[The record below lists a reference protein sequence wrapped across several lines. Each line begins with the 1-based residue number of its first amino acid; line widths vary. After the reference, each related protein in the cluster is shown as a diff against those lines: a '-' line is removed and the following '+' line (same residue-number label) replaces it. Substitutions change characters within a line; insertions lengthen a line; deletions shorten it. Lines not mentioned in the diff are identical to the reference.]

1 MSTMSNYYVGQFG
14 RMLPAIDGQS
24 SRRGSNTPASPPV
37 PGSHPYQLPP
47 PRSSAPLQL
56 GTDPFLHQRNQG
68 EGADSGGALSRPS
81 PGHQQTPDKQLP
93 SVSQL
98 LTPTVHE
105 SRPPSPYRPH
115 AFSYAP
121 HNGATDPTHK
131 HRPKETGPVFVTPRS
146 DIHES
151 AKFHSDPSPQLQ
163 PGPLPRLAHM
173 SPHGLGHEPHFSP
186 ASQGSPSIP
195 PFAPPSYS
203 PQGFRSHE
211 RDSGDVAGS
220 ETSDSG
226 SATNKS
232 QSNVRPHVID
242 EKYIDGEGLCYIY
255 ADGSHCPKI
264 IDGVPVNANWG
275 ITKAGKPRKRLAQAC
290 LTCREKKIKC
300 QPNLPKCD
308 QCQKSGRECRFESA
322 PRGHRAALKASQLL
336 SRYEIR
342 DGFTAGHNY
351 PGSSGSFYSMVRAS
365 ESSTSL
371 PGTSSQSPVSE
382 GAVLTPSA
390 MEGVQENTLE
400 AEHQRRLRVQ
410 SLSRVSVGVEE
421 FSKRP
426 AIHVSPDYNEI
437 LMEMKDLD
445 PQDPI
450 ACDWSIDPYEADPEL
465 TVHYIETFFNY
476 INDRLYYMLPRKR
489 FLLWLRSC
497 HTKSLD
503 DNMLLYSM
511 MALGAVFSDRPDRVM
526 ALKRYSRTARY
537 AVERSQHSL
546 TLQLAQSRII
556 MSLWFYAIGALVK
569 SWDAAG
575 AAVRTVCG
583 LRYNVESGGVIVDQ
597 TQQTCEYGL
606 HPQAL
611 IECRRRTF
619 WIAFM
624 MDRLS
629 SFYTPSSN
637 FISSQ
642 SAYLRLP
649 CREEVYEAQQYTT
662 VPYFQNFLN
671 QTPVSPE
678 DELSGISA
686 MALLID
692 VMAIWGDVSDH
703 VFRLSLIPADAYRKL
718 FEEFHS
724 SVVRRSDELVSR
736 LPDHLTFTAVNME
749 RSIRTKKADTF
760 VEIHLL
766 YHATLMKLNRH
777 ARHRSLPE
785 ATIDWHVHTTRNHAA
800 EILRISLTLMRY
812 AAEYEPSRL
821 VMEPA
826 TAKGTILSPYLGYV
840 IVSAVDVLSAGG
852 LMVDIPETI
861 TLIRGGLEAL
871 KELSRFWAGS
881 VPLVS
886 LVETRL
892 DAMLEHRHHPMM
904 SEGKVAFMVTGSS
917 LDSQVRNG
925 TPKQE
930 PPSNEDLMYGGLPR
944 ERFFAAVGAGNV
956 PFLEENILWIR
967 DTS

>member
-1 MSTMSNYYVGQFG
+1 MSNYYVGPYG
-14 RMLPAIDGQS
+14 RMLSAGENQPPDHRTAHS
-24 SRRGSNTPASPPV
+24 SNSPV

-47 PRSSAPLQL
+47 PRATVPLQV
-56 GTDPFLHQRNQG
+56 GADPFLRQRNQG
-68 EGADSGGALSRPS
+68 EGPDNGPFSRPA
-81 PGHQQTPDKQLP
+81 PGHQQTPNKQLP

-105 SRPPSPYRPH
+105 SRPPSPYRPP
-115 AFSYAP
+115 AFGYAP
-121 HNGATDPTHK
+121 PNAAVDPSG
-131 HRPKETGPVFVTPRS
+131 RYRVKETSSVFSTPRN
-146 DIHES
+146 DIHDP
-151 AKFHSDPSPQLQ
+151 KFHSDPSPQLQ
-163 PGPLPRLAHM
+163 PGNLPRLSHM
-173 SPHGLGHEPHFSP
+173 PPQSLGRESHYSP
-186 ASQGSPSIP
+186 AGQGSPPIP
-195 PFAPPSYS
+195 PFAHTAYS
-203 PQGFRSHE
+203 PHGYRPLE
-211 RDSGDVAGS
+211 RDPGEVAGS
-220 ETSDSG
+220 ETSEG
-226 SATNKS
+226 SASASKS
-232 QSNVRPHVID
+232 QTSNVRPHVVD

-255 ADGSHCPKI
+255 ADGSHCPKL
-264 IDGVPVNANWG
+264 IDGIPVNANWG

-322 PRGHRAALKASQLL
+322 PRGHRAALKASQLM
-336 SRYEIR
+336 SRY
-342 DGFTAGHNY
+342 DSFSGSQNY
-351 PGSSGSFYSMVRAS
+351 PSSSNSFYSMLRAS
-365 ESSTSL
+365 ESATSL
-371 PGTSSQSPVSE
+371 PGTSSQSPVSD
-382 GAVLTPSA
+382 GSMLAPSA
-390 MEGVQENTLE
+390 MEGIQDSLLDSEQ
-400 AEHQRRLRVQ
+400 QRRMRMQ
-410 SLSRVSVGVEE
+410 GSGRVSVGTEE
-421 FSKRP
+421 FPKRP
-426 AIHVSPDYNEI
+426 SVLVPQDYNEI
-437 LMEMKDLD
+437 LTEMKDLD

-465 TVHYIETFFNY
+465 TIHYVETYFNY

-503 DNMLLYSM
+503 DHMLLYSM
-511 MALGAVFSDRPDRVM
+511 MSLGAVFSDRPDRAI
-526 ALKRYSRTARY
+526 ALRRYSRTARY

-597 TQQTCEYGL
+597 SQQTCEYGL

-629 SFYTPSSN
+629 CFYSPSST

-662 VPYFQNFLN
+662 VPYFQSFLN

-678 DELSGISA
+678 DEVSGISA

-724 SVVRRSDELVSR
+724 AIVRRSDELISK

-749 RSIRTKKADTF
+749 RAIRTRKVDTF

-766 YHATLMKLNRH
+766 YNATLMKLNRH
-777 ARHRSLPE
+777 ARHRSLPD

-800 EILRISLTLMRY
+800 EILRLSLTVMRY
-812 AAEYEPSRL
+812 ASEYEPSRL

-826 TAKGTILSPYLGYV
+826 TARGTILSPYLGYV
-840 IVSAVDVLSAGG
+840 ILSAVDVLSAGG
-852 LMVDIPETI
+852 LMVDMPETV
-861 TLIRGGLEAL
+861 TLIRGGLEAV
-871 KELSRFWAGS
+871 KELGRFWAGS
-881 VPLVS
+881 APLVS
-886 LVETRL
+886 LIETRL
-892 DAMLEHRHHPMM
+892 DVLTEHRHHPVMI
-904 SEGKVAFMVTGSS
+904 EGKVAFIMNGPS
-917 LDSQVRNG
+917 LDSQIRTG
-925 TPKQE
+925 TQRQDL
-930 PPSNEDLMYGGLPR
+930 PSNEDLMYGGLPR
-944 ERFFAAVGAGNV
+944 ERLFGALGAGNV
-956 PFLEENILWIR
+956 PFMEESVLWIR